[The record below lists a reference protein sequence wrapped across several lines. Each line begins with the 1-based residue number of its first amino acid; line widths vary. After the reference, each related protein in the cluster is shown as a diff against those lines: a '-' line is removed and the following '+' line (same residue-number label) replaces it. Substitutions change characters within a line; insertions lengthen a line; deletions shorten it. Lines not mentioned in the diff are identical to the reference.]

1 MLNYQMLNKPFI
13 MKQTVI
19 YSLAFLFIVACGSEK
34 KNESAASQNKE
45 SANKAEHVEQAAFTD
60 LDGNSVDLSEFGGK
74 VVLIDF
80 WETWCKPC
88 LASFPTMQKLM
99 DNYPD
104 QFIVLAVTPGFTNT
118 REDARE
124 FAQNHDY
131 DFVYLFDENKLHQ
144 KLNVQGIPFKVF
156 VDAEGNFIESSLG
169 SRGPEGDYEHA
180 KKIIEEH
187 S

>member
-1 MLNYQMLNKPFI
+1 
-13 MKQTVI
+13 MKSTALLVFT
-19 YSLAFLFIVACGSEK
+19 LLFIISCGSEK
-34 KNESAASQNKE
+34 KESSTSQNESSPEAQA
-45 SANKAEHVEQAAFTD
+45 VEQASFTD
-60 LDGNSVDLSEFGGK
+60 LEGNSVDISEFKGK

-88 LASFPTMQKLM
+88 LESFPTMQQLVE
-99 DNYPD
+99 DYPD
-104 QFIVLAVTPGFTNT
+104 RFVVLAVTPGFTNSI
-118 REDARE
+118 EDARE
-124 FAQNHDY
+124 YARDHNY

-169 SRGPEGDYEHA
+169 SRGPKGDYEHT
-180 KKIIEEH
+180 KEIIEEH